1 MSSHS
6 ESAAHGHQV
15 VHEHIVPVSTYLAV
29 FITLLIAT
37 GVTTWVAFQ
46 DLGNWNV
53 VVALAIAF
61 CKATLVVLF
70 FMHLRYNKGL
80 SRIILVGGLF
90 WLGIM
95 ITFTLADELSRH
107 WQINPQPWVGAI
119 VPIVRHLL
127 F

>member
-1 MSSHS
+1 M
-6 ESAAHGHQV
+6 

-37 GVTTWVAFQ
+37 GLTTWVAFQ

-53 VVALAIAF
+53 VVALVIAV
-61 CKATLVVLF
+61 CKASLVVLF
-70 FMHLRYNKGL
+70 FMHAKYNKGL
-80 SRIILVGGLF
+80 SRIVLVGAVF

-95 ITFTLADELSRH
+95 ITFTLADELTRH
-107 WQINPQPWVGAI
+107 WQISPQPWAGAI
-119 VPIVRHLL
+119 IPVIHRLL